1 MTTKK
6 IERLTEEQEKQLP
19 LDRETYR
26 SIGTRTGHDLAMRIR
41 GSAAILAAR
50 VEIGSPPPKTILWA
64 RSTLEALRW
73 AWDLKRLAN
82 PMLKAPT
89 GKDLHDMWHQWSW
102 GQTEMYWL
110 GRYRFAIDRV
120 GVKVT
125 PEQERRLAIRERI
138 AESCYG
144 VITVNAVEIAIQHPR
159 VAAFDD
165 RGRLHRTDGPAL
177 EFGDGYAVYA
187 VHGVRLTLELGKAMT
202 DRTLTAQQIRDERN
216 AEVRRVLVRVYNTG
230 DGGRYLRDVGAT
242 VVHEDVDALG
252 LPRRLLRIDQ
262 DGDEPFI
269 AIEVTNST
277 PEPDGTR
284 KLYTFRC
291 QPELR
296 PLPVP
301 GIRDEYGPAQ
311 AMTCANAIASTYGFT
326 GDEFQLSV
334 QT

>member
-1 MTTKK
+1 MKK
-6 IERLTEEQEKQLP
+6 IERFTDEQEKQLP
-19 LDRETYR
+19 IDRETYR
-26 SIGTRTGHDLAMRIR
+26 GIGTRTGHDLACRIK

-50 VEIGSPPPKTILWA
+50 EEIGSKPPRAILWA
-64 RSTLEALRW
+64 RSTFEALRW
-73 AWDLKRLAN
+73 AWELKRLAD
-82 PMLKAPT
+82 PELKAPT
-89 GKDLHDMWHQWSW
+89 GSDLRQMWHQWSW

-159 VAAFDD
+159 VATFDSV
-165 RGRLHRTDGPAL
+165 GRLHRTDGPAL
-177 EFGDGYAVYA
+177 EFADGYAVYS
-187 VHGVRLTLELGKAMT
+187 VHGIRLTPELGKAMM
-202 DRTLTAQQIRDERN
+202 DKTLTAQQIRDERN
-216 AEVRRVLVRVYNTG
+216 AEVRRVLVTVYNAG
-230 DGGRYLRDVGAT
+230 DSGRYMRDVGAK
-242 VVHEDVDALG
+242 VIHEDVDALG
-252 LPRRLLRIDQ
+252 LSRRLLRIDQ
-262 DGDEPFI
+262 ADDEPII

-277 PEPDGTR
+277 PDPDGTR

-296 PLPVP
+296 PLPIP
-301 GIRDEYGPAQ
+301 GIRDDYGPAQ
-311 AMTCANAIASTYGFT
+311 ALTCANAIASTYGFT
-326 GDEFQLSV
+326 GPEFQLSV